1 MTDTSLTPGM
11 LKETAIGL
19 GVDFVGIADPSCY
32 DNPDYQGRNPKDVMP
47 DVRSVIILGVSVPK
61 GAFSTLPKGRAEY
74 TNTLMAGTATLRVI
88 AFRLAKIIERS
99 GYAATIAP
107 SEGSEFGYWY
117 ADRNTLMADFS
128 FKYAA
133 YHAGI
138 GNFGMNHLLLTK
150 EFGPKVR
157 MTAIL
162 TDAPLQPDEKG
173 DLPFVND
180 ACKDCM
186 KCIEVCPADAISADG
201 KIYRDRCAEY
211 MFKVLGGLRCGMCIK
226 VCPLDKF

>member
-1 MTDTSLTPGM
+1 MTSINLTSAA
-11 LKETAIGL
+11 LKEIATGL
-19 GVDFVGIADPSCY
+19 GADFTAIADPSCF
-32 DNPDYQGRNPKDVMP
+32 DNPDYQGKNPKEIMD
-47 DVRSVIILGVSVPK
+47 DLRSVIILGVSVPK
-61 GAFSTLPKGRAEY
+61 GTFSTLPKGRAEY

-88 AFRLAKIIERS
+88 AFRLAKVIEKS
-99 GYAATIAP
+99 GYLATIAP

-117 ADRNTLMADFS
+117 ADRSVYMADFS

-133 YHAGI
+133 YYAGI

-150 EFGPKVR
+150 EYGPKVR

-162 TDAPLQPDEKG
+162 TDAPLEPDRNE
-173 DLPFVND
+173 DLPFVNE

-186 KCIEVCPADAISADG
+186 KCIEICPAKAILADG
-201 KIYRDRCAEY
+201 TIHRDRCAEY
-211 MFKVLGGLRCGMCIK
+211 MFNVLGGLRCGMCIK